1 VDGIA
6 EARSAGGIV
15 ATSPPCT
22 TSAADAAHE
31 RAALAWLRPIAAI
44 SRAMPADVLTLRLAT
59 LDDVPML
66 RDLIALSAERLSVGH
81 YTAAQVAGALEGTF
95 GVDTQLIADGTYFV
109 AERGGEVA
117 GCGGWSRRATLFGA
131 DSLPGRVNDLLD
143 PSTQAAKIR
152 AFFIH
157 PNHARHGV
165 GRALLE
171 HSEAAARLDG
181 FRMME
186 LMSTMPGIAFYE
198 AHGYVGGVPI
208 EHPLSSGETLRLV
221 PMRKVLR

>member
-1 VDGIA
+1 
-6 EARSAGGIV
+6 
-15 ATSPPCT
+15 
-22 TSAADAAHE
+22 
-31 RAALAWLRPIAAI
+31 
-44 SRAMPADVLTLRLAT
+44 MPADVLTLRLAT

-171 HSEAAARLDG
+171 H
-181 FRMME
+181 MME